1 MLSVP
6 SVVIFGT
13 DIVTFSVDLLVI
25 YAIYLVVSLTLN
37 LEAGYSGIPNFG
49 KAMFVAGGAAVAG
62 SVSGRLSA
70 FIAGISY
77 SGDYSN
83 SAPIIINKLNAAL
96 SLNPILSVE
105 ILLLGVALA
114 AGIGA
119 ALGYLAS
126 YPAIRLREDY
136 LGMLLLASAQFFQI
150 FLRSYPPV
158 IGGVQG
164 IEVPDFFGW
173 ANTGP
178 GARDIIILGVV
189 SVFAVSVYIYCER
202 VARSPLGRTLRA
214 IRDNEVASRALGKDD
229 VAIRKRVIV
238 VASAISGMAGA
249 LLTFYVESVGPD
261 TWSRQDWTFPFW
273 VIIILGGAANNSGV
287 AIGAFTYAFILK
299 TTDKAKF
306 LLQGILP
313 STTFNYL
320 QYLTF
325 ASLLILV
332 LALRPEGILPEKP
345 SLTLK
350 RQTVA
355 TIIETKAKGPDEE
368 SQESSVKENG

>member
-1 MLSVP
+1 MTVP
-6 SVVIFGT
+6 SLVLFGI
-13 DIVTFSVDLLVI
+13 DVVTFSVDLLII
-25 YAIYLVVSLTLN
+25 YTIYLVVSLTLN
-37 LEAGYSGIPNFG
+37 LEAGFSGIPNFG

-70 FIAGISY
+70 FIVGISY

-83 SAPIIINKLNAAL
+83 SAPSIINRLNAAL
-96 SLNPILSVE
+96 STNPVLSVE
-105 ILLLGVALA
+105 ILLLGLALA

-119 ALGYLAS
+119 GLGYLAS

-164 IEVPDFFGW
+164 IEIPDFFGW
-173 ANTGP
+173 ANTGV
-178 GARDIIILGVV
+178 GSRDIVILGVV
-189 SVFAVSVYIYCER
+189 ALFAVLVFVYFER
-202 VARSPLGRTLRA
+202 IARSPLGRTLRA
-214 IRDNEVASRALGKDD
+214 IRDNEVAARALGKDD

-238 VASAISGMAGA
+238 VASAISGIAGA

-273 VIIILGGAANNSGV
+273 VIIILGGVANNSGV
-287 AIGAFTYAFILK
+287 AIGAFAYTFLLK
-299 TTDKAKF
+299 VIDRGKF
-306 LLQGILP
+306 LLEGFLP

-320 QYLTF
+320 QYLAF

-332 LALRPEGILPEKP
+332 LALRPEGILPEK
-345 SLTLK
+345 SSMTMK
-350 RQTVA
+350 RENVS
-355 TIIETKAKGPDEE
+355 TIIQTRASRPDQKPEASPLKET
-368 SQESSVKENG
+368 S

>member
-6 SVVIFGT
+6 SVVLFGT
-13 DIVTFSVDLLVI
+13 DIVTFSVDLLII

-70 FIAGISY
+70 LLVGINV

-83 SAPIIINKLNAAL
+83 NVPLIINKLNATL
-96 SLNPILSVE
+96 SANPILSVE

-164 IEVPDFFGW
+164 IEIPDFFGW
-173 ANTGP
+173 ANTGV
-178 GARDIIILGVV
+178 GTRDVVILGVV
-189 SVFAVSVYIYCER
+189 TLFAVSVYVYFEKI
-202 VARSPLGRTLRA
+202 ARSPLGRTLRA

-229 VAIRKRVIV
+229 VAMRKRVIV

-273 VIIILGGAANNSGV
+273 VIIIMGGAANNSGV
-287 AIGAFTYAFILK
+287 AIGAFTYAFLLK
-299 TTDKAKF
+299 AIDKGKF
-306 LLQGILP
+306 LFQGILP

-320 QYLTF
+320 QYIAF

-332 LALRPEGILPEKP
+332 LALRSEGILPEKP
-345 SLTLK
+345 SFTLK
-350 RQTVA
+350 RDTIANLLQTKPIA
-355 TIIETKAKGPDEE
+355 AEQNPDD
-368 SQESSVKENG
+368 SPLKKKN

>member
-1 MLSVP
+1 MLIP
-6 SVVIFGT
+6 SIVLFGT

-37 LEAGYSGIPNFG
+37 LEAGFSGIPNFG
-49 KAMFVAGGAAVAG
+49 KAMFVAGGAAIAG

-70 FIAGISY
+70 FIVGISY

-83 SAPIIINKLNAAL
+83 SAPAIINKLNTAL
-96 SLNPILSVE
+96 SNDPILSLE
-105 ILLLGVALA
+105 ILMLGVALA

-173 ANTGP
+173 ANTEP
-178 GARDIIILGVV
+178 GARDIVILGVV
-189 SVFAVSVYIYCER
+189 TLFAVLVFIYFER
-202 VARSPLGRTLRA
+202 IARSPLGRTLRA

-238 VASAISGMAGA
+238 VASAVSGMAGA

-299 TTDKAKF
+299 AVDKAKF
-306 LLQGILP
+306 LFQGILP

-320 QYLTF
+320 QYLAF
-325 ASLLILV
+325 ASLLLLV
-332 LALRPEGILPEKP
+332 LALRPQGILPEK
-345 SLTLK
+345 SSTTLK
-350 RQTVA
+350 RE
-355 TIIETKAKGPDEE
+355 TIAKIIQDSGNTL
-368 SQESSVKENG
+368 VKELEDLSMKEAS

>member
-1 MLSVP
+1 MLNVP
-6 SVVIFGT
+6 SIVFLGIDVVKFAVNLGT
-13 DIVTFSVDLLVI
+13 AYMLFL
-25 YAIYLVVSLTLN
+25 AVSLTLN
-37 LEAGYSGIPNFG
+37 LEAGYTGVPNFG
-49 KAMFVAGGAAVAG
+49 KVMFLAGGAVVSASFCGQLAV
-62 SVSGRLSA
+62 
-70 FIAGISY
+70 FILGINVH
-77 SGDYSN
+77 GDYNVYIVTVINQVNASLSQN
-83 SAPIIINKLNAAL
+83 PVLCVELII
-96 SLNPILSVE
+96 
-105 ILLLGVALA
+105 LGTLLA
-114 AGIGA
+114 AGVGA
-119 ALGYLAS
+119 IMGYLAS

-164 IEVPDFFGW
+164 IEVPDFFGG
-173 ANTGP
+173 ANPGP

-238 VASAISGMAGA
+238 VASAISGIAGA

-325 ASLLILV
+325 ASLLVLV
-332 LALRPEGILPEKP
+332 LALRPEGIFPEKP

-355 TIIETKAKGPDEE
+355 TIIETKAKGPD
-368 SQESSVKENG
+368 

>member
-1 MLSVP
+1 LLTVP
-6 SVVIFGT
+6 SVVLFGI
-13 DIVTFSVDLLVI
+13 DIVTFSVDLLII

-37 LEAGYSGIPNFG
+37 LEAGFSGIPNFG
-49 KAMFVAGGAAVAG
+49 KAMFVAGGAAIAG

-70 FIAGISY
+70 FIIGISY

-83 SAPIIINKLNAAL
+83 SAPLIINKLNAAL
-96 SLNPILSVE
+96 STNPILSVE

-164 IEVPDFFGW
+164 IEIPDFFGW

-178 GARDIIILGVV
+178 GARDIVVLGVV
-189 SVFAVSVYIYCER
+189 TLFAVLVYFYFER
-202 VARSPLGRTLRA
+202 IARSPLGRTLRA

-238 VASAISGMAGA
+238 VASAISGIAGA

-273 VIIILGGAANNSGV
+273 VILILGGAANNSGV
-287 AIGAFTYAFILK
+287 AIGAFVYAFLLK
-299 TTDKAKF
+299 TIDRAKF
-306 LLQGILP
+306 LLQGFLP

-320 QYLTF
+320 QYLAF

-350 RQTVA
+350 RGTVA
-355 TIIETKAKGPDEE
+355 TLLQTKVVEAEQNLDD
-368 SQESSVKENG
+368 SSLKEKN

>member
-6 SVVIFGT
+6 SVVIFGI

-25 YAIYLVVSLTLN
+25 YAIYLIVSLTLN

-70 FIAGISY
+70 FIVGISF

-83 SAPIIINKLNAAL
+83 SAPVIINKLNAAL

-105 ILLLGVALA
+105 VLLLGVALA

-126 YPAIRLREDY
+126 YPAIKLREDY

-164 IEVPDFFGW
+164 IEIPDFFGW
-173 ANTGP
+173 ANTGA
-178 GARDIIILGVV
+178 GARDVVILGVV
-189 SVFAVSVYIYCER
+189 TLFAVLVFIYFER
-202 VARSPLGRTLRA
+202 IARSPLGRTLRA

-229 VAIRKRVIV
+229 IAIRKRVIV

-287 AIGAFTYAFILK
+287 AIGAFVYAFLLK
-299 TTDKAKF
+299 TIDKAKF
-306 LLQGILP
+306 LFQGILP

-320 QYLTF
+320 QYVAF
-325 ASLLILV
+325 ASLLVLV
-332 LALRPEGILPEKP
+332 LALRSEGILPEKP

-350 RQTVA
+350 RETVE
-355 TIIETKAKGPDEE
+355 TIIQKKLSNPDPR
-368 SQESSVKENG
+368 SGDSSLEQNG